1 MVVVSFPVV
10 PSLAS
15 GNVLTVFVIRTRWSN
30 PFFKWHT
37 LRLVPAVIVA
47 DEPVEPPN
55 VCLVNDAS
63 RFRLVFGIVIFIVG
77 VKIVK
82 DSGAGDF
89 HFL

>member
-1 MVVVSFPVV
+1 MVVFPVI

-15 GNVLTVFVIRTRWSN
+15 WNVLAVFVVRTGRSN
-30 PFFKWHT
+30 PFFKRHM
-37 LRLVPAVIVA
+37 LLLVPAVIVA

-63 RFRLVFGIVIFIVG
+63 RFRLVFGIVISIVS

-82 DSGAGDF
+82 DSGAWGI